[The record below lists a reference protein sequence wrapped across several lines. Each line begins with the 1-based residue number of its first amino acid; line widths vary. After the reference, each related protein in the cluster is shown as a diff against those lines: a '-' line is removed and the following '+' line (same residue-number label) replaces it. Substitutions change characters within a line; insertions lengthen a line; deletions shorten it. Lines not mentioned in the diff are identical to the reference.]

1 LEDRNMLKVL
11 YAGPF
16 ETNGVY
22 KGGIAVVVNSVVSF
36 SKLSKEANVDLI
48 PFNTCPV
55 SRKANNQGKINLANI
70 NNTLQILITL
80 IKKARTKKVD
90 CIYYNSSAGIPL
102 LKDLIILRYAQIFSK
117 SKTIVHIHYAEMEK
131 VLPKRLLL
139 SRWSIRLLKKMDGV
153 VFLSQDT
160 NNQFIQAGLEEKK
173 TTTIYNFHTLDV
185 EPDAIEKKVLEEKK
199 RSILD
204 IVFLGSI
211 NERKGILDL
220 LKALEKISSP
230 FILHVCGTATD
241 DNVEKKFEEQKKNIK
256 NGTIN
261 QHGYV
266 TGKEKKEILINGDVL
281 VLPSYAEGFPLV
293 LLEAAAAGC
302 AIISTKVGAVSEVF
316 DNRNGRIIDPGSIN
330 QLTNAIEQIASEDL
344 EKIFRTNY
352 LLSKKFTL
360 QSFVNNTDSFIE
372 RICTDDKRNK

>member
-1 LEDRNMLKVL
+1 MLKVL